1 MKDDS
6 SIRRARADMDAAR
19 EQSERKFVEK
29 SALPRRYRLYDKLK
43 DHVSLRTVD
52 TVIIV
57 TAALIVVLLVYGIAT
72 GK

>member
-1 MKDDS
+1 MKDGND
-6 SIRRARADMDAAR
+6 IRRARAEMDEAKAR
-19 EQSERKFVEK
+19 SEKTLSGRPGV
-29 SALPRRYRLYDKLK
+29 PRRYRLYDKLK

-57 TAALIVVLLVYGIAT
+57 TAALIVILLIVGIAT

>member
-19 EQSERKFVEK
+19 EQSERKFGEK
-29 SALPRRYRLYDKLK
+29 SALPWRYRLYDKLK